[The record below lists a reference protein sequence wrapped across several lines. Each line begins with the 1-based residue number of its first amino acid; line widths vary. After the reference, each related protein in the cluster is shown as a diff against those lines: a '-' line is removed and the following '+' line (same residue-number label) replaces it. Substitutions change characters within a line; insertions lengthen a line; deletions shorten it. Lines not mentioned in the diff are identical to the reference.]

1 MVGGQR
7 RILPV
12 VVAGTLV
19 PIDGEVTVEHAPET
33 RDLRVGALLGGLAAV
48 SPDLLCATDG
58 EGVLQIVNPA
68 WSRLLGWEEHDL
80 LGRRLVDLVHEED
93 RGRTSRAWAGVV
105 AGEPL
110 VDVDARLP
118 TRSGDWRWI
127 SWSSS
132 PDVEPDRIVAA
143 GRDIHARMQQLL
155 RVTESESLL
164 AAAERVARIG
174 SWEWRLDG
182 DVAHLSAELR
192 RILAVD
198 DETFSLQRLLDIAHP
213 EDRTRLA
220 AAVQRSAATGDP
232 LDVEYRVVHPDSEVR
247 VVRER
252 GECVVED
259 DEVVRM
265 FGTVQDVTEQRE
277 VEIELRRAA
286 AVEQEAAA
294 RLRELDRM
302 KNAFMS
308 AVSHELRTPLTVVQ
322 GMAATLQH
330 RRDALPTEVRS
341 EVEDA
346 LVEHAARLG
355 HLLEGLLD
363 IDRLSRDALPLNR
376 VEVDVVALTREVLER
391 SSVTDRSTL
400 QAPGRLLARLDRLQ
414 FERIV
419 VNLLD
424 NAAKYAPMGQVTV
437 RLAPRPTGGCQ
448 LEVADEGPGIP
459 AGELTRVFDAFHRVD
474 EHHPR
479 PGTGIGLALV
489 VEFAR
494 LHGGRAWARQSDT
507 TGACI
512 VVELPDGPV
521 GDGA

>member
-1 MVGGQR
+1 
-7 RILPV
+7 V
-12 VVAGTLV
+12 VVAGDAPS
-19 PIDGEVTVEHAPET
+19 PIGGEVTVEHARGTYDP
-33 RDLRVGALLGGLAAV
+33 RVEALLGPLAAA

-58 EGVLQIVNPA
+58 DGVLQVVNPA
-68 WSRLLGWEEHDL
+68 WSQLLGWGDHDL

-93 RGRTSRAWAGVV
+93 RRRTSRAWAGVV
-105 AGEPL
+105 AGTPL
-110 VDVDARLP
+110 VDLDARLS

-132 PDVEPDRIVAA
+132 TWREPDRIVAA
-143 GRDIHARMQQLL
+143 GRDIHDRRREL
-155 RVTESESLL
+155 RVTESRSLL
-164 AAAERVARIG
+164 AATERVARIG
-174 SWEWRLDG
+174 SWEWRPDG

-198 DETFSLQRLLDIAHP
+198 DDTFSLHRLLDIAHP
-213 EDRTRLA
+213 GDRTRLA
-220 AAVQRSAATGDP
+220 AAVQRSVATGAA
-232 LDVEYRVVHPDSEVR
+232 LDVEYRVVHADGEVR

-252 GECVVED
+252 GECVVENG
-259 DEVVRM
+259 EVVRM

-277 VEIELRRAA
+277 VEVELRRAA
-286 AVEQEAAA
+286 EVEQEAAA

-330 RRDALPTEVRS
+330 RRDALPPEVRG

-363 IDRLSRDALPLNR
+363 IDRLSRDALPLDR
-376 VEVDVVALTREVLER
+376 VETDVVALTREVLER
-391 SSVTDRSTL
+391 SSVADRSML
-400 QAPGRLLARLDRLQ
+400 QAPERLRARLDRLQ

-424 NAAKYAPMGQVTV
+424 NAAKYAPTGRVTV
-437 RLAPRPTGGCQ
+437 RLGPRPTGGVQ

-494 LHGGRAWARQSDT
+494 LHGGRAWARRSDT
-507 TGACI
+507 PGACI
-512 VVELPDGPV
+512 VVELPDGPEA
-521 GDGA
+521 DGI